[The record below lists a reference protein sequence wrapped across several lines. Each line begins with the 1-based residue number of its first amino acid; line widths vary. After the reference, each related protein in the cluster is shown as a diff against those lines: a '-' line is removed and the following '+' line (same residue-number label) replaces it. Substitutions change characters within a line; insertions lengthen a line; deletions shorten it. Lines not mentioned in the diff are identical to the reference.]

1 MEQKEIAYFNNLLL
15 DNIEVPIDITLVSTP
30 KEVSTPSL
38 LHNSPSENLGN
49 TKTSSSNK
57 PHIAKIENYI
67 DQKFD
72 QAALKHLK
80 FQILTE
86 IKNDLNNKNTS
97 IIKNGIQSPQNS
109 DYDLIRELRS
119 HIQTLQSEVHFL
131 REELKEKPVL
141 LRLLII
147 TSHNQRN
154 KSSEKT
160 PENPVS
166 NFTSKENSNFIE
178 EHVPP
183 VKDDVT
189 DLCIDDTATKS
200 DNTEKEKQFEK
211 KKESSTEREEHGI
224 TTEEKSEIVI
234 PQPVFIYYHTHI
246 PTGLE
251 TTHHGQTHPKSNH
264 PNSQKNGEKVPL

>member
-15 DNIEVPIDITLVSTP
+15 DNIELPIDITLVSTP

-38 LHNSPSENLGN
+38 LHNSPSENLRN
-49 TKTSSSNK
+49 TKTSSSDK
-57 PHIAKIENYI
+57 SHIAKIENYI

-86 IKNDLNNKNTS
+86 IKNDLNKSNTS
-97 IIKNGIQSPQNS
+97 IKKNGIQSPQNS

-131 REELKEKPVL
+131 RE
-141 LRLLII
+141 
-147 TSHNQRN
+147 
-154 KSSEKT
+154 T
-160 PENPVS
+160 PENPVP
-166 NFTSKENSNFIE
+166 NFPSKENSNYIK

-183 VKDDVT
+183 IKDHVT
-189 DLCIDDTATKS
+189 DFCIDGTATKS

-211 KKESSTEREEHGI
+211 DQFK
-224 TTEEKSEIVI
+224 
-234 PQPVFIYYHTHI
+234 
-246 PTGLE
+246 
-251 TTHHGQTHPKSNH
+251 
-264 PNSQKNGEKVPL
+264 